1 MLLQFYIDAEIKDSK
16 LPIKTTKIDVTVPTL
31 NNIKPT
37 SANVIAT
44 STEATNGEVNGT
56 NFTSSNYN
64 YDSTTGV
71 LTINTKN
78 KQDKISWVKNVK
90 DRYLVTF
97 IFDVKEAYDYVIN
110 NTSKIEVGISA
121 KSEIEVYNG
130 QKTIVKNNAEKSF
143 SYTAGEGA
151 TVSMPTEGKMIDFD
165 IKTISEMTKGQIY
178 ANYEAKNKNET
189 TYNINY
195 YATVCNAELTDKI
208 EFTQEIDQFLTEENT
223 KNATTVA
230 GNNYT
235 YNKIVKINKDIFK
248 KILGEDGSIKLA
260 NSDGTEIATIDKDTT
275 VSEEKYTIDISE
287 KNNNQLLITTSK
299 PVAEGILTIEVEKAV
314 KTNIDYTSNQMK
326 NFKKLTTGMRATVD
340 EEDVKTTKEIKLT
353 EPKTEV
359 LFEISQKELT
369 TAVKN
374 KNIGIRIILNTSD
387 TTKAL
392 YKNPTFKIKL
402 PSYIEKCNLNSYDI
416 VMGDGLKIKS
426 AKTATENG
434 QIVINVELEGAQTEY
449 ATNAQY
455 VGAVIDIN
463 VDLTT
468 KTLTPTNTN
477 KITMEYKNNNEMSE
491 NNNGTVEEKVNFIAP
506 EGIVTANGISNYAQ
520 GKEILTIADEGATGI
535 IATNSAKR
543 TITITG

>member
-1 MLLQFYIDAEIKDSK
+1 M
-16 LPIKTTKIDVTVPTL
+16 
-31 NNIKPT
+31 
-37 SANVIAT
+37 
-44 STEATNGEVNGT
+44 
-56 NFTSSNYN
+56 
-64 YDSTTGV
+64 
-71 LTINTKN
+71 
-78 KQDKISWVKNVK
+78 
-90 DRYLVTF
+90 
-97 IFDVKEAYDYVIN
+97 
-110 NTSKIEVGISA
+110 
-121 KSEIEVYNG
+121 
-130 QKTIVKNNAEKSF
+130 
-143 SYTAGEGA
+143 
-151 TVSMPTEGKMIDFD
+151 
-165 IKTISEMTKGQIY
+165 
-178 ANYEAKNKNET
+178 
-189 TYNINY
+189 
-195 YATVCNAELTDKI
+195 
-208 EFTQEIDQFLTEENT
+208 
-223 KNATTVA
+223 
-230 GNNYT
+230 
-235 YNKIVKINKDIFK
+235 
-248 KILGEDGSIKLA
+248 
-260 NSDGTEIATIDKDTT
+260 
-275 VSEEKYTIDISE
+275 
-287 KNNNQLLITTSK
+287 LITTSK

-340 EEDVKTTKEIKLT
+340 EEDVKTTKEITLT

-359 LFEISQKELT
+359 LFGISQKELT

-434 QIVINVELEGAQTEY
+434 QIVINVELEGTQTEY

-491 NNNGTVEEKVNFIAP
+491 NNNGTVEEK
-506 EGIVTANGISNYAQ
+506 
-520 GKEILTIADEGATGI
+520 
-535 IATNSAKR
+535 
-543 TITITG
+543 

>member
-1 MLLQFYIDAEIKDSK
+1 MNKTLKKIIATVLLTCMISANLSIIGEYGISYALSESELSNQKTTTQNENVEFNSYFEGGVHSKTEKLENTTKLFVNIKVKNAGYLENPVISFSDVNFKIAGEVNNENIQSISENKITLNKLNNGTDLTLEIPVKVLNEDEVTLDNFEKETKTNFTATYIDANGKSNEISKQVVNKLLWEGTEGTEGILKTDVTKKIPYHIGEKYGVLLQFYIDAEIKDSK

-178 ANYEAKNKNET
+178 ANYEAKNKNEKIT
-189 TYNINY
+189 ELARMISGENITKE
-195 YATVCNAELTDKI
+195 AL
-208 EFTQEIDQFLTEENT
+208 EF
-223 KNATTVA
+223 A
-230 GNNYT
+230 
-235 YNKIVKINKDIFK
+235 
-248 KILGEDGSIKLA
+248 
-260 NSDGTEIATIDKDTT
+260 
-275 VSEEKYTIDISE
+275 
-287 KNNNQLLITTSK
+287 
-299 PVAEGILTIEVEKAV
+299 
-314 KTNIDYTSNQMK
+314 
-326 NFKKLTTGMRATVD
+326 KKLLV
-340 EEDVKTTKEIKLT
+340 
-353 EPKTEV
+353 
-359 LFEISQKELT
+359 
-369 TAVKN
+369 
-374 KNIGIRIILNTSD
+374 
-387 TTKAL
+387 
-392 YKNPTFKIKL
+392 
-402 PSYIEKCNLNSYDI
+402 
-416 VMGDGLKIKS
+416 
-426 AKTATENG
+426 
-434 QIVINVELEGAQTEY
+434 
-449 ATNAQY
+449 
-455 VGAVIDIN
+455 
-463 VDLTT
+463 
-468 KTLTPTNTN
+468 
-477 KITMEYKNNNEMSE
+477 
-491 NNNGTVEEKVNFIAP
+491 
-506 EGIVTANGISNYAQ
+506 
-520 GKEILTIADEGATGI
+520 
-535 IATNSAKR
+535 
-543 TITITG
+543 